1 MKGLRPEANPFR
13 QRRIKTIIVS
23 LILLVASAF
32 GLMYYYNQR
41 PEPLKVT
48 YPVCDLSQEA
58 IVEKFSEYKYTD
70 KIEMKDHF
78 FYGETLSMF
87 NEEYDIKEKNS
98 LLGKTI
104 VLENLCSGDEYIY
117 LIDDYVDGQIPLGQL
132 PNGMYEVF
140 INVNLIKQRVV
151 VNEKFSDSIN
161 LLRRSS
167 ISRKAELIGDRNIFD
182 DIDNTNILDDNYL
195 FISVDNRAS
204 DSSDYDIV
212 LDPRHKTNV
221 SGWHTNLGIINGD
234 LIEAD
239 ETYKMAKLI
248 KAELEKKGLKVLLTR
263 NDEDEVVN
271 VYGKDGRLERAY
283 NSKAKYYVEI
293 GWDNANVGGL
303 KVYNSLFSS
312 IQLSGAVAKELLVE
326 TNLESHNNSGV
337 YQMRPYYGLDGH
349 MVIREVGGKALS
361 AATVSDLAVEQ
372 NSSFALNNPYGLEAI
387 SIDYINGK
395 SIEQVNKWKDSKE
408 QWAKVTAKAI
418 LDFLDVGESNDLS
431 N

>member
-1 MKGLRPEANPFR
+1 MTSRK
-13 QRRIKTIIVS
+13 
-23 LILLVASAF
+23 
-32 GLMYYYNQR
+32 
-41 PEPLKVT
+41 
-48 YPVCDLSQEA
+48 
-58 IVEKFSEYKYTD
+58 
-70 KIEMKDHF
+70 
-78 FYGETLSMF
+78 
-87 NEEYDIKEKNS
+87 KNS

-312 IQLSGAVAKELLVE
+312 IQLSGTVAKELLVE